1 MSSVRH
7 FHCTIH
13 NFLTIPPPPLPIAFF
28 PLGHIGLVQHV
39 HTKPNHHHVDNLS
52 LSVIRGNC
60 DPCDLV
66 QEGEA
71 VLGEV
76 KSMLL
81 DVEEKDQSRKAN
93 NRSPYKV

>member
-1 MSSVRH
+1 MSPPNQTTTTW
-7 FHCTIH
+7 TI
-13 NFLTIPPPPLPIAFF
+13 
-28 PLGHIGLVQHV
+28 
-39 HTKPNHHHVDNLS
+39 S

>member
-1 MSSVRH
+1 M
-7 FHCTIH
+7 
-13 NFLTIPPPPLPIAFF
+13 
-28 PLGHIGLVQHV
+28 
-39 HTKPNHHHVDNLS
+39 DNLS

-93 NRSPYKV
+93 NRSPYKVV

>member
-1 MSSVRH
+1 M
-7 FHCTIH
+7 
-13 NFLTIPPPPLPIAFF
+13 
-28 PLGHIGLVQHV
+28 
-39 HTKPNHHHVDNLS
+39 DNLS
-52 LSVIRGNC
+52 LSVIRGNR